1 MAGSR
6 CNKNPKKAVAY
17 KGGRR
22 TKTPQRARSKKACRG
37 TARKGCASR
46 TRKGTLDYTTKKGS
60 KFYNRGS
67 RRQRRAQGT
76 KRKSRPYAKLIKA
89 LGL

>member
-1 MAGSR
+1 MWQ
-6 CNKNPKKAVAY
+6 NPARSKSADNPSNI
-17 KGGRR
+17 GGRR
-22 TKTPQRARSKKACRG
+22 SKTPQRARSKKACRG

-46 TRKGTLDYTTKKGS
+46 TRKGRLDYTTKKGS